1 MSTETTETNTDLEH
15 QIKEVAAEQEAQEAQ
30 EPVEEPQDADHA
42 EWLAA
47 RAAAEA
53 AEKGEDPEPEAEPEE
68 KADEAPAEP
77 PQGEP
82 VEPEPAEGKKQ
93 PPAMIPKPR
102 FDEVRGRL
110 SKAEQA
116 AIYWKGVAEGR
127 IQQQGQT
134 PKQEEEAP
142 APDPV
147 ADLEAEQEALA
158 KRYDDG
164 DISMTE
170 FTQENRRLTRELAKA
185 EAAHT
190 PTEDADPKQSD
201 FSGNLAVQSAYREI
215 AKANPWLSQPTKGLQ
230 EGLRADLED
239 LNDRAHELARSEG
252 ISIDTRTEQ
261 GVVLHR
267 AFLIAAAHEAGL
279 PQRYGWTPPAE
290 EPEQPPQSQSGRQR
304 SNPKPG
310 APTPDQRRQKVALRN
325 SLPGDPTQAG
335 VAGTPGQEPS
345 AAEIANMNED
355 EIAALP
361 ESIKAKYRG

>member
-1 MSTETTETNTDLEH
+1 
-15 QIKEVAAEQEAQEAQ
+15 
-30 EPVEEPQDADHA
+30 
-42 EWLAA
+42 
-47 RAAAEA
+47 
-53 AEKGEDPEPEAEPEE
+53 
-68 KADEAPAEP
+68 
-77 PQGEP
+77 
-82 VEPEPAEGKKQ
+82 
-93 PPAMIPKPR
+93 
-102 FDEVRGRL
+102 VRGRL

-127 IQQQGQT
+127 IQPQGQQ
-134 PKQEEEAP
+134 PEQKEEAP

-185 EAAHT
+185 EANAEAERQP
-190 PTEDADPKQSD
+190 PTDTFDPAQFQEELNGDPHVQNAFQQIAD
-201 FSGNLAVQSAYREI
+201 
-215 AKANPWLSQPTKGLQ
+215 ANPWLSQPTRGLQ
-230 EGLRADLED
+230 KALLED
-239 LNDRAHELARSEG
+239 LQGLDGRAFELAAAEG
-252 ISIDTRTEQ
+252 IKINPRTKQ
-261 GVVLHR
+261 GAIVHR

-279 PQRYGWTPPAE
+279 PEHYGRTPPAE
-290 EPEQPPQSQSGRQR
+290 KPEQPPQSQSGRQR